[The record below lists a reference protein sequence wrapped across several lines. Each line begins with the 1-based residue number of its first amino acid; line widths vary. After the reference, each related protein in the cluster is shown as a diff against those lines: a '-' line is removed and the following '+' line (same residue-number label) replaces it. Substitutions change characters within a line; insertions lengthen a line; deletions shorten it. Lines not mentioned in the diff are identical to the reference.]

1 MEGYRA
7 SLILALPEFD
17 TYKAI
22 PAYARHPDD
31 PVAAHA
37 FVMLLE
43 RTRRRIFWDLHGML
57 HTHADTGA
65 LVAYRLGMPMD
76 KNGKEAEAPAQDIA
90 SMSEDQQKATYLAAM
105 RAAGM
110 DIDPAVFMNMNGS
123 PGSTSNGTE

>member
-37 FVMLLE
+37 FVLLLE
-43 RTRRRIFWDLHGML
+43 RARRHVFWDLHDML

-76 KNGKEAEAPAQDIA
+76 KDDVESDAPARDIA
-90 SMSEDQQKATYLAAM
+90 SMDEDQQKATYLAAM

-110 DIDPAVFMNMNGS
+110 SVDPAVFMNRNGS
-123 PGSTSNGTE
+123 VNSTSNGTE